1 MTESQNTILNELA
14 QLRSQYKAE
23 VPGVRQ
29 AWPESVK
36 SRIRL
41 LLDDG
46 MTAAEVSRKTG
57 IPYYA
62 LNSWFRRSH
71 ATFIQAKLS
80 EPQLLPNA
88 MPEKRK
94 RGRPRKSHLLPAT
107 VTVANLA
114 LQKPPVDNVTSEVSG
129 TITVTTP
136 NGFKIE
142 GLPID
147 VALELIGR
155 TK

>member
-14 QLRSQYKAE
+14 QLSSQYKAE
-23 VPGVRQ
+23 VPGVRR

-41 LLDDG
+41 LLEDG

-57 IPYYA
+57 IPYFT
-62 LNSWFRRSH
+62 LNSWRQRSH
-71 ATFIQAKLS
+71 ARFIQAKLS
-80 EPQLLPNA
+80 EPQLPANA
-88 MPEKRK
+88 LPEKRK

-114 LQKPPVDNVTSEVSG
+114 SRKPLVSSVTSEASG
-129 TITVTTP
+129 TVTVTTP

-142 GLPID
+142 GLPIN
-147 VALELIGR
+147 VALRLIGR
-155 TK
+155 SK

>member
-14 QLRSQYKAE
+14 QLSSQYKAE

-41 LLDDG
+41 LLEDG

-57 IPYYA
+57 IPYFT
-62 LNSWFRRSH
+62 LNSWRRRSH
-71 ATFIQAKLS
+71 ARFIQAKLG
-80 EPQLLPNA
+80 EPQLLANA
-88 MPEKRK
+88 LPAKAK

-107 VTVANLA
+107 VTVTNLVSP
-114 LQKPPVDNVTSEVSG
+114 KPSVNNVTSEISG
-129 TITVTTP
+129 TVTVTTP

-147 VALELIGR
+147 VALRLIGG

>member
-1 MTESQNTILNELA
+1 MTEFQNTILDELA
-14 QLRSQYKAE
+14 QLSSQYKAE
-23 VPGVRQ
+23 VPGARQ

-46 MTAAEVSRKTG
+46 MTVAESSRKTG
-57 IPYYA
+57 IPYYT
-62 LNSWFRRSH
+62 LNSWSRQSH
-71 ATFIQAKLS
+71 ARFIQAKLS
-80 EPQLLPNA
+80 EPQLPANVL
-88 MPEKRK
+88 PEKKK
-94 RGRPRKSHLLPAT
+94 RGRPRKSHLLPAA

-114 LQKPPVDNVTSEVSG
+114 SRRPSANSVISEVAG
-129 TITVTTP
+129 TVTVTTP

-147 VALELIGR
+147 VALRLIGHA
-155 TK
+155 K